1 MCDEGFQDP
10 KLINA
15 IDVPLPWVAQQ
26 KKRNLFDL
34 QLHQGALETFHQ
46 IFYQKDSGV
55 IADCEPVGLP
65 WDHRSSWAV
74 GWGSGQYFMSLWI
87 FLLHLDQSR
96 RPATMSPRWQAGT
109 TASRGR
115 TQDMR
120 SINSKSSR
128 RRICWETP
136 AVFLSLLPCRTTAR
150 SRWKWKARKNSWKT
164 RISAQSDM
172 ANYVISCTA
181 ICIGNTMNRW
191 TLMDFMDLE
200 CAPSLAK
207 RQSQE
212 QSWPLRSGLHMST
225 PLSCRV
231 FLVKLLPD
239 MQDVSHVSWIAAF
252 SKRPQEVC
260 FSQTWYA
267 PLPTSALF
275 LHRGTVS

>member
-1 MCDEGFQDP
+1 MYHCPELPNRKNGIS
-10 KLINA
+10 LIFNFTK
-15 IDVPLPWVAQQ
+15 VLWRLSTRSSTRKTQVW
-26 KKRNLFDL
+26 L
-34 QLHQGALETFHQ
+34 QIVSQWDYLETTGAAEPWGEVLVSISCHCGFSCCIWIKVGDQLQWAPDDKLGPQHQ
-46 IFYQKDSGV
+46 EAELKTWGQSTPNLPDVAF
-55 IADCEPVGLP
+55 VGKP
-65 WDHRSSWAV
+65 
-74 GWGSGQYFMSLWI
+74 
-87 FLLHLDQSR
+87 LLF
-96 RPATMSPRWQAGT
+96 
-109 TASRGR
+109 
-115 TQDMR
+115 
-120 SINSKSSR
+120 
-128 RRICWETP
+128 
-136 AVFLSLLPCRTTAR
+136 FLSLLPCRTTAR

-212 QSWPLRSGLHMST
+212 QSWPLRSSLHMST